1 MRKLFYFST
10 ATRTHTC
17 IKKTTYSTQGT
28 QLNVKDKVV
37 RDDHMTRAGVLIEI
51 WNHGRSGA
59 QTYWFHSGWPSQWGH
74 VPTHLTFLQS
84 ITHSS
89 RPQCLGQLWAGWEC
103 VRARVCVREWV
114 CVTAKQKS
122 EREWVC
128 KSNTG
133 NANVLFLRFVYVRDH
148 LLTFILSHVSFW
160 LRMQIWSFCPSAFL
174 SDKECVQLNKHQYVL
189 EWPLFSS
196 PAPTC

>member
-1 MRKLFYFST
+1 
-10 ATRTHTC
+10 
-17 IKKTTYSTQGT
+17 
-28 QLNVKDKVV
+28 
-37 RDDHMTRAGVLIEI
+37 MTWAGALIEI
-51 WNHGRSGA
+51 WSHWRSAA
-59 QTYWFHSGWPSQWGH
+59 QTYWFYSDWPSQWGH

-89 RPQCLGQLWAGWEC
+89 RPQCLGPLRAGWEC
-103 VRARVCVREWV
+103 VCLHGCVCHCQGEVWKR
-114 CVTAKQKS
+114 T
-122 EREWVC
+122 VC

-133 NANVLFLRFVYVRDH
+133 NANLLFVRFVYVKDH
-148 LLTFILSHVSFW
+148 LLPFILSHVSFW

-196 PAPTC
+196 LAPTCWNQPSIHLHPASKWKC